1 MAKASGWNSSSMQIG
16 SSRLFYPSER
26 IDGKEVHA
34 FQSRI
39 AKVWEELRKQQRTHR
54 IFRREVQSI
63 RSKKM

>member
-1 MAKASGWNSSSMQIG
+1 MQIG

-26 IDGKEVHA
+26 VEGKEVHA

-39 AKVWEELRKQQRTHR
+39 AKVWVWEELRKQQRTHR
-54 IFRREVQSI
+54 IFCREAQSI